1 MEKHKP
7 NNLKRYGLIGKNI
20 DYSFSRGYFAEKF
33 DRESISNC
41 RYENFDLPTI
51 ASLKPLLKD
60 VSIMGMNVT
69 IPYKEAVIPYLD
81 DLKGD
86 AKTIGAVNTIV
97 FDNQRKAIG
106 YNTDA
111 YGFEKALLDVL
122 PSIPEKALILGT
134 GGAAKA
140 IAFVL
145 EKNNIQA
152 RFVSRNPKENQWSY
166 DQLDPEKIESHQLIV
181 NCSPL
186 GTHPNIE
193 QKPDI
198 PYAHVGPQHTLFD
211 LIYNPQKTRFLA
223 LGEQQGARIQNGAA
237 MLVNQAEEAWRLWN
251 QGQ

>member
-20 DYSFSRGYFAEKF
+20 DYSFSRGYFADKF
-33 DRESISNC
+33 DREGISNC
-41 RYENFDLPTI
+41 RYENFDLPTVD
-51 ASLKPLLKD
+51 ALKPLLKD
-60 VSIMGMNVT
+60 GSIMGMNVT

-81 DLKGD
+81 KLKGD
-86 AKTIGAVNTIV
+86 AKIIGAVNTIV

-122 PSIPEKALILGT
+122 PSVPEKALILGT

-145 EKNNIQA
+145 KKNNIQP

-166 DQLDPEKIESHQLIV
+166 EQLDPEKIESHELIV

-186 GTHPNIE
+186 GTHPNID

-198 PYAHVGPQHTLFD
+198 PYAHIGPQHTFFD
-211 LIYNPQKTRFLA
+211 LIYNPKKTRFLA